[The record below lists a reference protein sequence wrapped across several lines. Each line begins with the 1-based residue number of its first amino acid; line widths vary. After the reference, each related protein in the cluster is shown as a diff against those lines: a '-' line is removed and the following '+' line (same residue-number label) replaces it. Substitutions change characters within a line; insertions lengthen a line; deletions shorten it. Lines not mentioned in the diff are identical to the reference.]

1 VATETR
7 PEVERVQRRRSR
19 TWTVVVACALLA
31 SGFLSGS
38 ATVGASAAAVSGM
51 HVPRWRFHSPVASP
65 KAHHVRSLPRSVSF
79 KATAGSDAVVVLAR
93 VVTASRLP
101 KPTPPTKSQPDEG
114 TPVPGPPRTTGII
127 QLHLTKGTLGHAT
140 AGRARP
146 RITSHFSLAGL
157 SGGGPPDTQIAASRS
172 FVVEFVNREAIVYTQ
187 KGNSLL
193 TFDLGS
199 LFAGTRGTGSD
210 PKILYDAASG
220 DFFASYIGTDSP
232 HGGPST
238 VNLAVTSNPVGTWGV
253 YRVRHEGLLM
263 DQPKLG
269 VSTHTITM
277 SWNVKHGAAEMMVIQ
292 KSGLVAYHSSV
303 AASFFAPNT
312 SLFNPIPAIQTSP
325 SSTDSFAVAHL
336 RKASTIDLLK
346 FTGVPPA
353 TTSYT
358 KSVFTIAPTG
368 GPPESVQPP
377 AAGGGPSDLLPSGGD
392 RLESAWWYRGD
403 LWTAAGDSCQY
414 TTDTAARACLR
425 VIQISTSP
433 LKLLQDVDLTM
444 VGGDVLFPALALDA
458 NKDLWL
464 SFTSTSSS
472 QFASSEVAEV
482 AGGRIGTSV
491 PGFVYYGGSGAVSG
505 CPTSTLR
512 SGALRWGDY
521 SGITLDPSSKL
532 GIWAAT
538 EYGKAGCSHGT
549 QLGSVTP

>member
-1 VATETR
+1 L
-7 PEVERVQRRRSR
+7 RRILCFLLAPI
-19 TWTVVVACALLA
+19 VVVAAG
-31 SGFLSGS
+31 SG
-38 ATVGASAAAVSGM
+38 ATVS
-51 HVPRWRFHSPVASP
+51 VASP

-79 KATAGSDAVVVLAR
+79 KATACSNRVVVRAR

-101 KPTPPTKSQPDEG
+101 KSTPPTQSQPDEG

-140 AGRARP
+140 AGRESP
-146 RITSHFSLAGL
+146 RITSHFTSHFSLAGL
-157 SGGGPPDTQIAASRS
+157 SGGAPPDTQIAASPS
-172 FVVEFVNREAIVYTQ
+172 FVVEFVNRGAIVYTP
-187 KGNSLL
+187 KGNLL
-193 TFDLGS
+193 LKFDLGS
-199 LFAGTRGTGSD
+199 LFAGTRGTGND

-232 HGGPST
+232 HNGPST
-238 VNLAVTSNPVGTWGV
+238 VNLAVTSDPVGKWHV
-253 YRVRHEGLLM
+253 YRVRHERLLM

-269 VSTHTITM
+269 VSTDTITM
-277 SWNVKHGAAEMMVIQ
+277 SWNVKHSAAEMMVIQ
-292 KSGLVAYHSSV
+292 KSGLVAYQSSV
-303 AASFFAPNT
+303 AACFFAPNT

-336 RKASTIDLLK
+336 SKSSTVDLLK

-358 KSVFTIAPTG
+358 ESVFTIAPTA
-368 GPPESVQPP
+368 GPPESEQPS
-377 AAGGGPSDLLPSGGD
+377 AAGGGPSDLLPSSGD

-403 LWTAAGDSCQY
+403 LWAAAGDSCQY

-444 VGGDVLFPALALDA
+444 VGGDVLYPAVTLDA

-491 PGFVYYGGSGAVSG
+491 PGFVYHLGTGAVSG
-505 CPTSTLR
+505 CPTSILR

-521 SGITLDPSSKL
+521 SGITLDPTPSSKL

-538 EYGKAGCSHGT
+538 EYGKAKCSWGT

>member
-1 VATETR
+1 L
-7 PEVERVQRRRSR
+7 RRIL
-19 TWTVVVACALLA
+19 CFLLA
-31 SGFLSGS
+31 PIVAVAAGSG
-38 ATVGASAAAVSGM
+38 ATVS
-51 HVPRWRFHSPVASP
+51 VASP
-65 KAHHVRSLPRSVSF
+65 KAHHVRSLPRSVSL
-79 KATAGSDAVVVLAR
+79 KPTTCSNRVVVRAR

-101 KPTPPTKSQPDEG
+101 KSTPPTQSQPDDG
-114 TPVPGPPRTTGII
+114 TPPVPGPPRTTGVIP
-127 QLHLTKGTLGHAT
+127 LHLTKGTLGHAT
-140 AGRARP
+140 AGRESP

-157 SGGGPPDTQIAASRS
+157 SGGGPPDTQIAASPS
-172 FVVEFVNREAIVYTQ
+172 FVVEFVNRGAIVYTP
-187 KGNSLL
+187 KGNLLL
-193 TFDLGS
+193 TFDLGL

-232 HGGPST
+232 NNGPST
-238 VNLAVTSNPVGTWGV
+238 VNLAVTSDPVGTWHV
-253 YRVRHEGLLM
+253 YRVRHERVLM

-269 VSTHTITM
+269 VSTDTITM
-277 SWNVKHGAAEMMVIQ
+277 SWSVKHSAAEMMVIQ
-292 KSGLVAYHSSV
+292 KSGLVAYQRSV
-303 AASFFAPNT
+303 AACFFGPNT
-312 SLFNPIPAIQTSP
+312 SLSHPVPAIQTSP
-325 SSTDSFAVAHL
+325 SSTSFAVAH
-336 RKASTIDLLK
+336 RGKTSTIDLLK

-358 KSVFTIAPTG
+358 ESVVTIAPTAS
-368 GPPESVQPP
+368 PPKSVQKP
-377 AAGGGPSDLLPSGGD
+377 AVGGPSDLLASSGD
-392 RLESAWWYRGD
+392 RLESAWWYLGD

-414 TTDTAARACLR
+414 FRDKAPRACLR

-491 PGFVYYGGSGAVSG
+491 PGFVYHGGTGAVSG
-505 CPTSTLR
+505 CKITLR
-512 SGALRWGDY
+512 WGALRWGDY